1 MMRHAMTA
9 QDDKRSLADRARKLA
24 GQLVDAAKDPDGDAH
39 AEAAEA
45 ERDRRDKL
53 ILEAFH
59 AARKPAQ
66 PLVGTPLATLDA
78 LRDHLK
84 SGGSAV
90 APQASGLRI
99 AGDPPIDV
107 DWAVEHRQV
116 RFTITPD
123 VRVPADKKAAVAAVV
138 ATGNAQTGIPVW
150 RAEPELIAEV
160 TAPCAADGS
169 VSSAEVDRAVKIL
182 RTTVARDAA
191 DLRKAVGG

>member
-1 MMRHAMTA
+1 MTA
-9 QDDKRSLADRARKLA
+9 QDEKKALADRARKLA
-24 GQLVDAAKDPDGDAH
+24 GQLVDAANDPDADAR

-45 ERDRRDKL
+45 ERDLRDKR

-78 LRDHLK
+78 LRDHLRA
-84 SGGSAV
+84 GGNQV
-90 APQASGLRI
+90 AAQASGLRI
-99 AGDPPIDV
+99 AGEPPIEV
-107 DWAVEHRQV
+107 HWAAEHRQV
-116 RFTITPD
+116 RFTITPGLD
-123 VRVPADKKAAVAAVV
+123 VPAARKAEVNEVV
-138 ATGNAQTGIPVW
+138 ARGNAQTGIAVW

-160 TAPCAADGS
+160 TAPCAPDGS

-191 DLRKAVGG
+191 DLRKAAGG